1 VSRINPTLRG
11 FLIIIA
17 IAAAI
22 VVLHQQ
28 TTLFALFIIAR
39 IAFVLA
45 IAFFLYLLWRD
56 HKNEISVWPDRAK
69 WVFYGAAAMM
79 VADVLVLTL
88 VRETGLDAV
97 VFVLVLGAGL
107 YSMWRVWR
115 DQHTYA

>member
-1 VSRINPTLRG
+1 MNPTLRG
-11 FLIIIA
+11 FLIILA
-17 IAAAI
+17 ITAGI

-28 TTLFALFIIAR
+28 TTLAALYVIAR
-39 IAFVLA
+39 IVFVIA

-56 HKNEISVWPDRAK
+56 HKSEIAIWPARAK
-69 WVFYGAAAMM
+69 WVFYGAAAMI

-88 VRETGLDAV
+88 IKETGLDAV

-115 DQHTYA
+115 DMHTYA